1 MRILLISQYFWP
13 ENFRINDLCIGLK
26 ESGHVITVLTGKPN
40 YPKGSYFKGYT
51 FFNKNTEYWNGIKIY
66 RANLILRG
74 NGRGLKLFL
83 NYFSFAI
90 SASFKVFFINEKFD
104 KVFIFAP
111 SPITVAIPGIIASRI
126 FKAKS
131 YLWIHDLWPESIRS
145 AGGIENKFIIGVF
158 NLLTKY
164 IYSKIDILLIQSQG
178 FLSYL
183 KLQKVSE
190 NKIIYYPFYAED
202 FYKVETSKIEYKNQ
216 LPEGFN
222 LIFAGNIGEGQAFP
236 TLLSAAKIIKDK
248 GYNINWII
256 FGDGRLRDFV
266 KYKIIEYN
274 LDNTFILKNSL
285 PASEMPKY
293 FSCANGLIVSL
304 KNKYIF
310 SITIPGKLQSYLAC
324 GKPIIGSLN
333 GVGAE
338 IIEKSRAGYFG
349 KADSAEEL
357 ADAVLKLYNSPI
369 EMQIQMGKNARIYYE
384 QEFDRNM
391 LLKKLITIFES

>member
-1 MRILLISQYFWP
+1 M
-13 ENFRINDLCIGLK
+13 
-26 ESGHVITVLTGKPN
+26 
-40 YPKGSYFKGYT
+40 
-51 FFNKNTEYWNGIKIY
+51 
-66 RANLILRG
+66 
-74 NGRGLKLFL
+74 
-83 NYFSFAI
+83 
-90 SASFKVFFINEKFD
+90 
-104 KVFIFAP
+104 
-111 SPITVAIPGIIASRI
+111 
-126 FKAKS
+126 
-131 YLWIHDLWPESIRS
+131 
-145 AGGIENKFIIGVF
+145 
-158 NLLTKY
+158 
-164 IYSKIDILLIQSQG
+164 
-178 FLSYL
+178 
-183 KLQKVSE
+183 
-190 NKIIYYPFYAED
+190 
-202 FYKVETSKIEYKNQ
+202 
-216 LPEGFN
+216 PEGFN

-349 KADSAEEL
+349 KADFAEEL

>member
-40 YPKGSYFKGYT
+40 YPNGKYFNGYN
-51 FFNKNTEYWNGIKIY
+51 FFNKKIEYWNGIKIY
-66 RANLILRG
+66 RSNLILRG
-74 NGRGLKLFL
+74 NGHGLKLFL

-90 SASFKVFFINEKFD
+90 SASFKIFFIKEKFD

-111 SPITVAIPGIIASRI
+111 SPITVALPGIIASRI
-126 FKAKS
+126 FKTKS

-145 AGGIENKFIIGVF
+145 AGGIENKLVLGVF

-164 IYSKIDILLIQSQG
+164 IYSKIDILLIQSHG

-183 KLQKVSE
+183 NQQKVNE
-190 NKIIYYPFYAED
+190 NKIIYYPFYAEE
-202 FYKVETSKIEYKNQ
+202 FYKVENSKIEYKNQ

-222 LIFAGNIGEGQAFP
+222 LIFAGNIGEGQSFP
-236 TLLSAAKIIKDK
+236 TLLLAAKIIKEK

-256 FGDGRLRDFV
+256 FGDGRLKDFV
-266 KYKIIEYN
+266 KNKIIEYN

-285 PASEMPKY
+285 PASEMPKF
-293 FSCANGLIVSL
+293 FSCANGLVVSL

-338 IIEKSRAGYFG
+338 IIEKSKSGFVG
-349 KADSAEEL
+349 KADSPEEL
-357 ADAVLKLYNSPI
+357 ADAVLKLYNTPF
-369 EMQIQMGKNARIYYE
+369 EMQIQMGMNARIYYE